1 MCNFVIKKG
10 MIYAYLALGFIL
22 LLIGGE
28 TLVRGSVAVAQRLKV
43 PPLIVGI
50 VLVGLGTSA
59 PELVTCMEAVLKDVP
74 DLAVGNIV
82 GSNIANIL
90 LVVGVGAILA
100 PIATP
105 IRAFQRDGLALLFST
120 ALFVFVCFVG
130 VINAAMG
137 VGFLVLLATY
147 ITYSYVSE
155 KRWHNKEYEKDIKE
169 TVLVDEKQLKKEGV
183 AFDLIL
189 TFGGIALTV
198 LGAKL
203 LVANATILAQS
214 FGISET
220 LIGLTI
226 VAIGTSLPELATA
239 VIAGLR
245 GHSDVS
251 LGNIIGSN
259 IYNILGIL
267 GSTAIV
273 QPLSIPKEIMSFD
286 IYIMIGATLMMIF
299 VPLRKK
305 CISREEGFV
314 MASLYFGYLYI
325 LYLSAEIA

>member
-1 MCNFVIKKG
+1 M
-10 MIYAYLALGFIL
+10 YLILGFLL

-59 PELVTCMEAVLKDVP
+59 PELVTCIEAALKDVP
-74 DLAVGNIV
+74 DMAVGNIV
-82 GSNIANIL
+82 GSNIANIF
-90 LVVGVGAILA
+90 LVVGVGAMFA
-100 PIATP
+100 PILTP
-105 IRAFQRDGLALLFST
+105 VRAFRRDSLALLIAT
-120 ALFVFVCFVG
+120 VAFVSVCFYG
-130 VINAAMG
+130 SLSMITG
-137 VGFLVLLATY
+137 ISFLILLAIY
-147 ITYSYVSE
+147 ITYSCLSE
-155 KRWHNKEYEKDIKE
+155 KKWQDAQYDKDIEAVVFTDK
-169 TVLVDEKQLKKEGV
+169 KQLKREGLPFNV
-183 AFDLIL
+183 LL
-189 TFGGIALTV
+189 TLGGIAITV

-203 LVANATILAQS
+203 LIANASILAQE
-214 FGISET
+214 FGVSDA

-245 GHSDVS
+245 GHSDVA

-267 GSTAIV
+267 GSTALV
-273 QPLSIPKEIMSFD
+273 QPLSIPAEIMNFD
-286 IYIMIGATLMMIF
+286 IYVLIGATLMMIF

-305 CISREEGFV
+305 CISRGEGFI
-314 MASLYFGYLYI
+314 MMMLYFGYLFV
-325 LYLSAEIA
+325 LYLSA